1 MTAIVGI
8 NQSDIGARAL
18 TGSDAIGSVGSIGG
32 AGATSGTSGVGFGD
46 VLAELGAQASV
57 QHNKAATT
65 ADAVARG
72 ALDDLHGSMI
82 AVKEAEIS
90 LKLMGSV
97 RNKLLDAFQE
107 IWRTNV

>member
-18 TGSDAIGSVGSIGG
+18 PSEGALSAGSI
-32 AGATSGTSGVGFGD
+32 AGTNETSSVGFGD

-57 QHNKAATT
+57 QHTKAATT

-72 ALDDLHGSMI
+72 SLDDLHGAMI